1 MPKNTIELKILIGE
15 DNLFTAQ
22 QYSKTLESK
31 GHKVTIAQ
39 NGNKCLEKY
48 ISAKSEFESLDQNP
62 FDVVLLDNNM
72 PEKTGVEVAKVIL
85 ENNPKQR
92 IIFASAYDIDSL
104 LQVSGK
110 IKESVEVLQKPFSL
124 AAMLGKIERK

>member
-1 MPKNTIELKILIGE
+1 MKILVAE

-22 QYSKTLESK
+22 QYRKTLESK
-31 GHKVTIAQ
+31 GHQVTIAQ
-39 NGNKCLEKY
+39 NGEKCLEEYKL
-48 ISAKSEFESLDQNP
+48 AKSEFDSIEQHP

-72 PEKTGVEVAKVIL
+72 PQKTGAEVAKEIL
-85 ENNPKQR
+85 EENPTQR

-104 LQVSGK
+104 LKVSGR

-124 AAMLGKIERK
+124 ATMLSKIERK